1 MKKRTLLLLLSLLP
15 LSMTAQQ
22 KFLLRGQVVDAA
34 NDSPVS
40 FATTAL
46 LRDST
51 AVAAVAADAQG
62 RFELSAEAAG
72 DYRLQITMVGYNPE
86 TQPVTLRTAAT
97 DAGTIRLRQGVD
109 IDQVTVT
116 IQKPLVTA
124 DAEKTTYSVED
135 DPQAA
140 SSTLEEILRK
150 VPQLT
155 IDAEGNVKLNG
166 QSDFK
171 VLVNG
176 RSSAMFKN
184 FKDVIRSMPAS
195 QIKKIEVITEPSM
208 KYDAEGAGG
217 IINII
222 TARKEF
228 DGYNGSLNY
237 NTGLDTRQQYG
248 GASLSVQ
255 KGKFAASVQAF
266 FFQMN
271 RRNRPYTSESRRENF
286 ASEQQRYHT
295 SESTGYGKGH
305 NEYVTLNLSYQP
317 DTLNLV
323 TLEGSLWTGAWKN
336 SSDTRIRMSDA
347 AETPTVA
354 YDTHDY
360 DNYPYTGF
368 QVGANYERRFRKP
381 EHTLTVSDMV
391 EIDPDKGYNL
401 VTYDGMLNYPSSQL
415 YKRHTSR
422 SFTNTFQ
429 LDYYNPLAE
438 HHYVEAGSKYIYR
451 INKGYQNEIP
461 WIDPVGFDPTN
472 MTKYDDLRQRQ
483 QIFSLYFG
491 YGLKFSKVSAR
502 AGVRM
507 ERTWNHADADNSR
520 EGIYDYGNRLLNFIP
535 YLSFTYKPR
544 DGHNLSL
551 SYTER
556 LRRPSISML
565 STYLDDSD
573 PYNTSQGNPDL
584 EASTTHT
591 LSLKYNYFSPQMER
605 HLHPV
610 GPPVERRHFELDE
623 RRRSGR
629 LAHDVQQQRA
639 RAHGQRTAFGQLLP
653 LGEVLLR
660 TERAGRLQPLPAA
673 PRGDLHRGVHLRPEP
688 QHEHRALES
697 GHRFAGRRIQQRQ
710 RKLGPQVGR
719 LLLLLCHPFAE
730 VLRQEVADFGQLLQ
744 PLHQIPDVQ
753 LHGANPDLSLAEPQP
768 QPFAP
773 VIDRRLLALRKAE
786 RPGQENPQVDLQRRH
801 DGRRQQAGRQTV
813 DRRAARPEPANSGRH
828 GAAPTEKE
836 RSVVIRRSS
845 LFQVSDA
852 QRLPTTAQSR
862 SQNFCTVAISSR
874 SSGEC
879 TPRSV
884 GPNDTM
890 SNSGYFS
897 KNSPHSNPAWMAR
910 TLGFTAKSRS

>member
-401 VTYDGMLNYPSSQL
+401 VTYDGVLNYPSSQL

-591 LSLKYNYFSPQMER
+591 LSLKYNYFSPKWSGTFTLSG
-605 HLHPV
+605 HLSNDGISSWTSVDDQGVSHTTYSNNV
-610 GPPVERRHFELDE
+610 RE
-623 RRRSGR
+623 
-629 LAHDVQQQRA
+629 
-639 RAHGQRTAFGQLLP
+639 RTASARLSVNYSPSEKFSFALNGRGGYSHYRLP
-653 LGEVLLR
+653 QEEISTEEFTFDQNLNMNIALWKAATVSLGEGYNSGSANL
-660 TERAGRLQPLPAA
+660 GRKSGDYFYSYATLSQKFFDKKLQIS
-673 PRGDLHRGVHLRPEP
+673 V
-688 QHEHRALES
+688 S
-697 GHRFAGRRIQQRQ
+697 
-710 RKLGPQVGR
+710 
-719 LLLLLCHPFAE
+719 CYNPFTKY
-730 VLRQEVADFGQLLQ
+730 QT
-744 PLHQIPDVQ
+744 
-753 LHGANPDLSLAEPQP
+753 GANPDLSLAEPQP

-773 VIDRRLLALRKAE
+773 VLDRRLLALRKAE

-813 DRRAARPEPANSGRH
+813 DCRAARPEPVNSGWH
-828 GAAPTEKE
+828 GTAPTEKE

>member
-1 MKKRTLLLLLSLLP
+1 MKITTLLENKTTCDALRCEHGLSLYIETEKHKILFDSGASDAFWENAKALGIDLAQVDIAFLSHAHNDHCGGLLTFLRGNRTAKVYLQKEAFGDYYVVTPTKCAFIGLDPKLHEYADRFVMAEGVTKLDEELTLFSGIRTHELLSEANA
-15 LSMTAQQ
+15 T
-22 KFLLRGQVVDAA
+22 LREKVG
-34 NDSPVS
+34 
-40 FATTAL
+40 
-46 LRDST
+46 
-51 AVAAVAADAQG
+51 
-62 RFELSAEAAG
+62 G
-72 DYRLQITMVGYNPE
+72 DYPR
-86 TQPVTLRTAAT
+86 
-97 DAGTIRLRQGVD
+97 DAFRHEQDL
-109 IDQVTVT
+109 
-116 IQKPLVTA
+116 LVT
-124 DAEKTTYSVED
+124 EHGKT
-135 DPQAA
+135 
-140 SSTLEEILRK
+140 
-150 VPQLT
+150 
-155 IDAEGNVKLNG
+155 
-166 QSDFK
+166 
-171 VLVNG
+171 VL
-176 RSSAMFKN
+176 F
-184 FKDVIRSMPAS
+184 
-195 QIKKIEVITEPSM
+195 
-208 KYDAEGAGG
+208 AGCAHSG

-228 DGYNGSLNY
+228 DGYNGSPNY

-391 EIDPDKGYNL
+391 EIDPDKSYNL
-401 VTYDGMLNYPSSQL
+401 VTYDGVLNYPSSQL

-591 LSLKYNYFSPQMER
+591 LSLKYNYFSPKWSGTFTLSG
-605 HLHPV
+605 HLSNDGISNWTSVDDQGVSHTTYSNNV
-610 GPPVERRHFELDE
+610 RE
-623 RRRSGR
+623 
-629 LAHDVQQQRA
+629 
-639 RAHGQRTAFGQLLP
+639 RTASVRLSVNYSPSEKFSFALNGRGGYSHYRLP
-653 LGEVLLR
+653 QEEISTEEFTFDQNLNMNIALWKAATVSLGE
-660 TERAGRLQPLPAA
+660 GY
-673 PRGDLHRGVHLRPEP
+673 
-688 QHEHRALES
+688 
-697 GHRFAGRRIQQRQ
+697 
-710 RKLGPQVGR
+710 
-719 LLLLLCHPFAE
+719 
-730 VLRQEVADFGQLLQ
+730 
-744 PLHQIPDVQ
+744 
-753 LHGANPDLSLAEPQP
+753 
-768 QPFAP
+768 
-773 VIDRRLLALRKAE
+773 
-786 RPGQENPQVDLQRRH
+786 
-801 DGRRQQAGRQTV
+801 
-813 DRRAARPEPANSGRH
+813 NSGSANLGRKS
-828 GAAPTEKE
+828 GDYFYSYATLSQKFFDKKLQISVSCYNPFTKYQTYSSTAQTPTY
-836 RSVVIRRSS
+836 RS
-845 LFQVSDA
+845 
-852 QRLPTTAQSR
+852 QSR
-862 SQNFCTVAISSR
+862 SRNHSRQFSIGAYWRFGKQNVQVRKTRKSIS
-874 SSGEC
+874 
-879 TPRSV
+879 
-884 GPNDTM
+884 NDDM
-890 SNSGYFS
+890 MDGGNKQGG
-897 KNSPHSNPAWMAR
+897 KQ
-910 TLGFTAKSRS
+910 

>member
-62 RFELSAEAAG
+62 AVRTPRAEAAG

-368 QVGANYERRFRKP
+368 QVGANYERRFPQARTYAHCFGHGRDRPRQGLQSRHLRRHAELPLFATLQAPYEP
-381 EHTLTVSDMV
+381 ELHEHLPARLLQPARGTPL
-391 EIDPDKGYNL
+391 
-401 VTYDGMLNYPSSQL
+401 
-415 YKRHTSR
+415 RR
-422 SFTNTFQ
+422 S
-429 LDYYNPLAE
+429 
-438 HHYVEAGSKYIYR
+438 
-451 INKGYQNEIP
+451 
-461 WIDPVGFDPTN
+461 
-472 MTKYDDLRQRQ
+472 RQ
-483 QIFSLYFG
+483 QI
-491 YGLKFSKVSAR
+491 
-502 AGVRM
+502 
-507 ERTWNHADADNSR
+507 
-520 EGIYDYGNRLLNFIP
+520 
-535 YLSFTYKPR
+535 YL
-544 DGHNLSL
+544 
-551 SYTER
+551 
-556 LRRPSISML
+556 
-565 STYLDDSD
+565 
-573 PYNTSQGNPDL
+573 PD
-584 EASTTHT
+584 
-591 LSLKYNYFSPQMER
+591 Q
-605 HLHPV
+605 
-610 GPPVERRHFELDE
+610 
-623 RRRSGR
+623 
-629 LAHDVQQQRA
+629 
-639 RAHGQRTAFGQLLP
+639 
-653 LGEVLLR
+653 
-660 TERAGRLQPLPAA
+660 
-673 PRGDLHRGVHLRPEP
+673 
-688 QHEHRALES
+688 
-697 GHRFAGRRIQQRQ
+697 
-710 RKLGPQVGR
+710 
-719 LLLLLCHPFAE
+719 
-730 VLRQEVADFGQLLQ
+730 
-744 PLHQIPDVQ
+744 
-753 LHGANPDLSLAEPQP
+753 
-768 QPFAP
+768 
-773 VIDRRLLALRKAE
+773 
-786 RPGQENPQVDLQRRH
+786 
-801 DGRRQQAGRQTV
+801 
-813 DRRAARPEPANSGRH
+813 
-828 GAAPTEKE
+828 
-836 RSVVIRRSS
+836 
-845 LFQVSDA
+845 
-852 QRLPTTAQSR
+852 QRLPERDPVDRSR
-862 SQNFCTVAISSR
+862 RVRSR
-874 SSGEC
+874 
-879 TPRSV
+879 
-884 GPNDTM
+884 
-890 SNSGYFS
+890 
-897 KNSPHSNPAWMAR
+897 R
-910 TLGFTAKSRS
+910 T

>member
-15 LSMTAQQ
+15 LNMTAQQ

-401 VTYDGMLNYPSSQL
+401 VTYDGVLNYPSSQL

-544 DGHNLSL
+544 DGHNLFY
-551 SYTER
+551 SY
-556 LRRPSISML
+556 
-565 STYLDDSD
+565 
-573 PYNTSQGNPDL
+573 
-584 EASTTHT
+584 AT
-591 LSLKYNYFSPQMER
+591 LSQKFFDKKLQISVSCYNPFTKYQTYSSTAQTPTY
-605 HLHPV
+605 
-610 GPPVERRHFELDE
+610 
-623 RRRSGR
+623 RS
-629 LAHDVQQQRA
+629 
-639 RAHGQRTAFGQLLP
+639 
-653 LGEVLLR
+653 
-660 TERAGRLQPLPAA
+660 
-673 PRGDLHRGVHLRPEP
+673 
-688 QHEHRALES
+688 
-697 GHRFAGRRIQQRQ
+697 
-710 RKLGPQVGR
+710 
-719 LLLLLCHPFAE
+719 
-730 VLRQEVADFGQLLQ
+730 
-744 PLHQIPDVQ
+744 
-753 LHGANPDLSLAEPQP
+753 
-768 QPFAP
+768 
-773 VIDRRLLALRKAE
+773 
-786 RPGQENPQVDLQRRH
+786 
-801 DGRRQQAGRQTV
+801 
-813 DRRAARPEPANSGRH
+813 
-828 GAAPTEKE
+828 
-836 RSVVIRRSS
+836 
-845 LFQVSDA
+845 
-852 QRLPTTAQSR
+852 QSR
-862 SQNFCTVAISSR
+862 SRNQSRQFSIGAYWRFGKQNVQVRKTRKSIS
-874 SSGEC
+874 
-879 TPRSV
+879 
-884 GPNDTM
+884 NDDM
-890 SNSGYFS
+890 MDGGNKQGG
-897 KNSPHSNPAWMAR
+897 KQ
-910 TLGFTAKSRS
+910 

>member
-401 VTYDGMLNYPSSQL
+401 VTYDGVLNYPSSQL

-591 LSLKYNYFSPQMER
+591 LSLKYNYFSPKWSGTFTLSG
-605 HLHPV
+605 HLSNDGISSWTSVDDQGVSHTTYSNNV
-610 GPPVERRHFELDE
+610 RE
-623 RRRSGR
+623 
-629 LAHDVQQQRA
+629 
-639 RAHGQRTAFGQLLP
+639 RTASARLSVNYSPSEKFSFALNGRGGYSHYRLP
-653 LGEVLLR
+653 QEEISTEESTFDQNLNMNIALWKAATVSLGE
-660 TERAGRLQPLPAA
+660 GY
-673 PRGDLHRGVHLRPEP
+673 
-688 QHEHRALES
+688 
-697 GHRFAGRRIQQRQ
+697 
-710 RKLGPQVGR
+710 
-719 LLLLLCHPFAE
+719 
-730 VLRQEVADFGQLLQ
+730 
-744 PLHQIPDVQ
+744 
-753 LHGANPDLSLAEPQP
+753 
-768 QPFAP
+768 
-773 VIDRRLLALRKAE
+773 
-786 RPGQENPQVDLQRRH
+786 
-801 DGRRQQAGRQTV
+801 
-813 DRRAARPEPANSGRH
+813 NSGSANLGRKS
-828 GAAPTEKE
+828 GDYFYSYATLSQKFFDKKLQISVSCYNPFTKYQTYSSTAQTPTY
-836 RSVVIRRSS
+836 RS
-845 LFQVSDA
+845 
-852 QRLPTTAQSR
+852 QSR
-862 SQNFCTVAISSR
+862 SRNHSRQFSIGAYWRFGKQNVQVRKTRKSIS
-874 SSGEC
+874 
-879 TPRSV
+879 
-884 GPNDTM
+884 NDDM
-890 SNSGYFS
+890 MDGGNKQGG
-897 KNSPHSNPAWMAR
+897 KQ
-910 TLGFTAKSRS
+910 

>member
-401 VTYDGMLNYPSSQL
+401 VTYDGVLNYPSSQL

-483 QIFSLYFG
+483 Q
-491 YGLKFSKVSAR
+491 KDR
-502 AGVRM
+502 AQQVRL
-507 ERTWNHADADNSR
+507 HFQCVVALIA
-520 EGIYDYGNRLLNFIP
+520 G
-535 YLSFTYKPR
+535 
-544 DGHNLSL
+544 
-551 SYTER
+551 TER
-556 LRRPSISML
+556 RVFAGPAELFLVEQPV
-565 STYLDDSD
+565 
-573 PYNTSQGNPDL
+573 
-584 EASTTHT
+584 
-591 LSLKYNYFSPQMER
+591 PQLM
-605 HLHPV
+605 
-610 GPPVERRHFELDE
+610 GAGKAQPP
-623 RRRSGR
+623 GR
-629 LAHDVQQQRA
+629 CFLFA
-639 RAHGQRTAFGQLLP
+639 
-653 LGEVLLR
+653 
-660 TERAGRLQPLPAA
+660 ERAVDEDGAA
-673 PRGDLHRGVHLRPEP
+673 LDGKKIIAVVF
-688 QHEHRALES
+688 S
-697 GHRFAGRRIQQRQ
+697 
-710 RKLGPQVGR
+710 
-719 LLLLLCHPFAE
+719 
-730 VLRQEVADFGQLLQ
+730 
-744 PLHQIPDVQ
+744 
-753 LHGANPDLSLAEPQP
+753 
-768 QPFAP
+768 
-773 VIDRRLLALRKAE
+773 VIDRCETVVKDCLA
-786 RPGQENPQVDLQRRH
+786 QNPPIIPQILILQHQPLCLDDVLNGNGCGGTVIKSGVIGGDHIAGDPLQRLFAVICFFHASISPPSLDFFARWVIRSINSCH
-801 DGRRQQAGRQTV
+801 SWSVASASFAVRS
-813 DRRAARPEPANSGRH
+813 AAR
-828 GAAPTEKE
+828 T
-836 RSVVIRRSS
+836 I
-845 LFQVSDA
+845 
-852 QRLPTTAQSR
+852 SR
-862 SQNFCTVAISSR
+862 S
-874 SSGEC
+874 
-879 TPRSV
+879 
-884 GPNDTM
+884 M
-890 SNSGYFS
+890 
-897 KNSPHSNPAWMAR
+897 M
-910 TLGFTAKSRS
+910 

>member
-15 LSMTAQQ
+15 LNMTAQQ

-86 TQPVTLRTAAT
+86 TQPVTLRTTAT

-401 VTYDGMLNYPSSQL
+401 VTYDGVLNYPSSQL

-591 LSLKYNYFSPQMER
+591 LSLKYNYFSPKWSGTFTLSG
-605 HLHPV
+605 HLSNDGISSWTSVDDQGVSHTTYSNNV
-610 GPPVERRHFELDE
+610 RE
-623 RRRSGR
+623 
-629 LAHDVQQQRA
+629 
-639 RAHGQRTAFGQLLP
+639 RTASARLSVNYSPSEKFSFALNGRGGYSHYRLP
-653 LGEVLLR
+653 QEEISTEEFTFDQNLNMNIALWKAATVSLGE
-660 TERAGRLQPLPAA
+660 GY
-673 PRGDLHRGVHLRPEP
+673 
-688 QHEHRALES
+688 
-697 GHRFAGRRIQQRQ
+697 
-710 RKLGPQVGR
+710 
-719 LLLLLCHPFAE
+719 
-730 VLRQEVADFGQLLQ
+730 
-744 PLHQIPDVQ
+744 
-753 LHGANPDLSLAEPQP
+753 
-768 QPFAP
+768 
-773 VIDRRLLALRKAE
+773 
-786 RPGQENPQVDLQRRH
+786 
-801 DGRRQQAGRQTV
+801 
-813 DRRAARPEPANSGRH
+813 NSGSANLGRKS
-828 GAAPTEKE
+828 GDYFYSYATLSQKFFDKKLQISVSCYNPFTKYQTYSSTAQTPTY
-836 RSVVIRRSS
+836 RS
-845 LFQVSDA
+845 
-852 QRLPTTAQSR
+852 QSR
-862 SQNFCTVAISSR
+862 SRNHSRQFSIGAYWRFGKQNVQVRKTRKSIS
-874 SSGEC
+874 
-879 TPRSV
+879 
-884 GPNDTM
+884 NDDM
-890 SNSGYFS
+890 MDGGNKQGG
-897 KNSPHSNPAWMAR
+897 KQ
-910 TLGFTAKSRS
+910 

>member
-295 SESTGYGKGH
+295 SESAGYGKGH

-591 LSLKYNYFSPQMER
+591 LSLKYNYFSPKWSGTFTLSG
-605 HLHPV
+605 HLSNDGISSWTSVDDQGVSHTTYSNNV
-610 GPPVERRHFELDE
+610 RE
-623 RRRSGR
+623 
-629 LAHDVQQQRA
+629 
-639 RAHGQRTAFGQLLP
+639 RTASARLSVNYSPSEKFSFALNGRGGYSHYRLP
-653 LGEVLLR
+653 QEEISTKEFTFDQNLNMNIALWKAATVSLGE
-660 TERAGRLQPLPAA
+660 GY
-673 PRGDLHRGVHLRPEP
+673 
-688 QHEHRALES
+688 
-697 GHRFAGRRIQQRQ
+697 
-710 RKLGPQVGR
+710 
-719 LLLLLCHPFAE
+719 
-730 VLRQEVADFGQLLQ
+730 
-744 PLHQIPDVQ
+744 
-753 LHGANPDLSLAEPQP
+753 
-768 QPFAP
+768 
-773 VIDRRLLALRKAE
+773 
-786 RPGQENPQVDLQRRH
+786 
-801 DGRRQQAGRQTV
+801 
-813 DRRAARPEPANSGRH
+813 NSGSANLGRKS
-828 GAAPTEKE
+828 GDYFYSYATLSQKFFDKKLQISVSCYNPFTKYQTYSSTAQTPTY
-836 RSVVIRRSS
+836 RS
-845 LFQVSDA
+845 
-852 QRLPTTAQSR
+852 QSR
-862 SQNFCTVAISSR
+862 SRNHSRQFSIGAYWRFGKQNVQVRKTRKSIS
-874 SSGEC
+874 
-879 TPRSV
+879 
-884 GPNDTM
+884 NDDM
-890 SNSGYFS
+890 MDGGNKQGG
-897 KNSPHSNPAWMAR
+897 KQ
-910 TLGFTAKSRS
+910 

>member
-401 VTYDGMLNYPSSQL
+401 VTYDGVLNYPSSQL

-591 LSLKYNYFSPQMER
+591 LSLKYNYFSPKWSGTFTLSG
-605 HLHPV
+605 HLSNDGISSWTSVDDQGVSHTTYSNNV
-610 GPPVERRHFELDE
+610 RE
-623 RRRSGR
+623 
-629 LAHDVQQQRA
+629 
-639 RAHGQRTAFGQLLP
+639 RTASARLSVNYSPSEKFSFALNGRGGYNHYRLP
-653 LGEVLLR
+653 QEEISTEEFTFDQNLNMNIALWKAATVSLGE
-660 TERAGRLQPLPAA
+660 GY
-673 PRGDLHRGVHLRPEP
+673 
-688 QHEHRALES
+688 
-697 GHRFAGRRIQQRQ
+697 
-710 RKLGPQVGR
+710 
-719 LLLLLCHPFAE
+719 
-730 VLRQEVADFGQLLQ
+730 
-744 PLHQIPDVQ
+744 
-753 LHGANPDLSLAEPQP
+753 
-768 QPFAP
+768 
-773 VIDRRLLALRKAE
+773 
-786 RPGQENPQVDLQRRH
+786 
-801 DGRRQQAGRQTV
+801 
-813 DRRAARPEPANSGRH
+813 NSGSANLGRKS
-828 GAAPTEKE
+828 GDYFYSYATLSQKFFDKKLQISVSCYNPFTKYQTYSSTAQTPTY
-836 RSVVIRRSS
+836 RS
-845 LFQVSDA
+845 
-852 QRLPTTAQSR
+852 QSR
-862 SQNFCTVAISSR
+862 SRNHSRQFSIGAYWRFGKQNVQVRKTRKSIS
-874 SSGEC
+874 
-879 TPRSV
+879 
-884 GPNDTM
+884 NDDM
-890 SNSGYFS
+890 MDGGNKQGG
-897 KNSPHSNPAWMAR
+897 KQ
-910 TLGFTAKSRS
+910 

>member
-237 NTGLDTRQQYG
+237 STGLDVRQQYG

-266 FFQMN
+266 FYQMN
-271 RRNRPYTSESRRENF
+271 RENRPYTTESRQENY
-286 ASEQQRYHT
+286 ASEQQRYRS
-295 SESTGYGKGH
+295 SESASYGKGH

-336 SSDTRIRMSDA
+336 RSDTRIRMSDT

-381 EHTLTVSDMV
+381 EHTLTVSDMI

-401 VTYDGMLNYPSSQL
+401 VTYDGVLNYPSSQL

-422 SFTNTFQ
+422 SVTNTFQ

-438 HHYVEAGSKYIYR
+438 HHYVETGSKYIYR

-461 WIDPVGFDPTN
+461 WADPVGFDPAN

-507 ERTWNHADADNSR
+507 ERTWNHADTDNSR

-535 YLSFTYKPR
+535 YLSLTYKPR

-591 LSLKYNYFSPQMER
+591 LSLKYNYFSPKWSGTFTLSG
-605 HLHPV
+605 HLSNDGISSWTSVDDQGVSHTTYSNNV
-610 GPPVERRHFELDE
+610 RE
-623 RRRSGR
+623 
-629 LAHDVQQQRA
+629 
-639 RAHGQRTAFGQLLP
+639 RTASARLSVNYSPSEKFSFALNGRGGYSHYRLP
-653 LGEVLLR
+653 QEDISTEEFTFDQNLNMNIALWKAATVSLGE
-660 TERAGRLQPLPAA
+660 GY
-673 PRGDLHRGVHLRPEP
+673 
-688 QHEHRALES
+688 
-697 GHRFAGRRIQQRQ
+697 
-710 RKLGPQVGR
+710 
-719 LLLLLCHPFAE
+719 
-730 VLRQEVADFGQLLQ
+730 
-744 PLHQIPDVQ
+744 
-753 LHGANPDLSLAEPQP
+753 
-768 QPFAP
+768 
-773 VIDRRLLALRKAE
+773 
-786 RPGQENPQVDLQRRH
+786 
-801 DGRRQQAGRQTV
+801 
-813 DRRAARPEPANSGRH
+813 NSGSANLGRKS
-828 GAAPTEKE
+828 GDYFYSYATLSQKFFDKKLQISVSCYNPFTKYQTYSSTAQTPTY
-836 RSVVIRRSS
+836 RS
-845 LFQVSDA
+845 
-852 QRLPTTAQSR
+852 QSR
-862 SQNFCTVAISSR
+862 SRNHARQFSIGAYWRFGKQNVQVRKTRKSIS
-874 SSGEC
+874 
-879 TPRSV
+879 
-884 GPNDTM
+884 NDDM
-890 SNSGYFS
+890 MDGDNKQGG
-897 KNSPHSNPAWMAR
+897 KQ
-910 TLGFTAKSRS
+910 

>member
-1 MKKRTLLLLLSLLP
+1 MR
-15 LSMTAQQ
+15 
-22 KFLLRGQVVDAA
+22 RGGS
-34 NDSPVS
+34 N
-40 FATTAL
+40 
-46 LRDST
+46 
-51 AVAAVAADAQG
+51 
-62 RFELSAEAAG
+62 SAEAAG

-401 VTYDGMLNYPSSQL
+401 VTYDGVLNYPSSQL

-556 LRRPSISML
+556 LRRPRSRCCRPTSTTATLTIPRRATPIWKHRRHIRCRSNTTISPPNGAAP
-565 STYLDDSD
+565 SPCRATCR
-573 PYNTSQGNPDL
+573 TTAFRAGR
-584 EASTTHT
+584 ASTTRASRT
-591 LSLKYNYFSPQMER
+591 
-605 HLHPV
+605 
-610 GPPVERRHFELDE
+610 RRTATTCA
-623 RRRSGR
+623 S
-629 LAHDVQQQRA
+629 A
-639 RAHGQRTAFGQLLP
+639 RPAHGF
-653 LGEVLLR
+653 
-660 TERAGRLQPLPAA
+660 
-673 PRGDLHRGVHLRPEP
+673 
-688 QHEHRALES
+688 
-697 GHRFAGRRIQQRQ
+697 
-710 RKLGPQVGR
+710 
-719 LLLLLCHPFAE
+719 
-730 VLRQEVADFGQLLQ
+730 
-744 PLHQIPDVQ
+744 
-753 LHGANPDLSLAEPQP
+753 
-768 QPFAP
+768 
-773 VIDRRLLALRKAE
+773 
-786 RPGQENPQVDLQRRH
+786 
-801 DGRRQQAGRQTV
+801 
-813 DRRAARPEPANSGRH
+813 
-828 GAAPTEKE
+828 
-836 RSVVIRRSS
+836 RSTTPPRRSS
-845 LFQVSDA
+845 
-852 QRLPTTAQSR
+852 PSR
-862 SQNFCTVAISSR
+862 
-874 SSGEC
+874 
-879 TPRSV
+879 
-884 GPNDTM
+884 
-890 SNSGYFS
+890 
-897 KNSPHSNPAWMAR
+897 
-910 TLGFTAKSRS
+910 

>member
-1 MKKRTLLLLLSLLP
+1 MRHAPTDATYRIEKISDRMKKPLFLLLLSLLP
-15 LSMTAQQ
+15 PSMRAQQ
-22 KFLLRGQVVDAA
+22 QFLLRGRVVDAV
-34 NDSPVS
+34 NDTPVG

-62 RFELSAEAAG
+62 RFELTADAAG
-72 DYRLQITMVGYNPE
+72 DYHLQITMVGYNPE
-86 TQPVTLRTAAT
+86 TRPVALREAVT

-208 KYDAEGAGG
+208 KYDAEGSGG

-237 NTGLDTRQQYG
+237 NTGLDNRRNYG
-248 GASLSVQ
+248 GATLTVQ
-255 KGKFAASVQAF
+255 KGKFAASLQGF
-266 FFQMN
+266 FFQMDN
-271 RRNRPYTSESRRENF
+271 ENRPYETQSRQENLT
-286 ASEQQRYHT
+286 SEQQRYRT
-295 SESTGYGKGH
+295 SESAGYGEGH
-305 NEYVTLNLSYQP
+305 NEYFTLNLSYQP

-323 TLEGSLWTGAWKN
+323 TLEGSLWTGGWK
-336 SSDTRIRMSDA
+336 SRSEDRVRMLDA
-347 AETPTVA
+347 DERPTVEYA
-354 YDTHDY
+354 THDY

-368 QVGANYERRFRKP
+368 QIGANYERRFRKP
-381 EHTLTVSDMV
+381 EHTITVSDMV
-391 EIDPDKGYNL
+391 ETDPDKGYDL
-401 VTYDGMLNYPSSQL
+401 VAYDGILNYPSSRR

-422 SFTNTFQ
+422 SVANTFQ

-438 HHYVEAGSKYIYR
+438 HHYLEAGGKYIYR

-461 WIDPVGFDPTN
+461 WVDPAGFDPANTA
-472 MTKYDDLRQRQ
+472 KYDDLRQRQ
-483 QIFSLYFG
+483 QIFSLYAG
-491 YGLKFSKVSAR
+491 YGLKFAKVSAR

-507 ERTWNHADADNSR
+507 ERTWNHADADSSE

-535 YLSFTYKPR
+535 YLSLTYKPR

-556 LRRPSISML
+556 LRRPSITML

-584 EASTTHT
+584 KASTTHT
-591 LSLKYNYFSPQMER
+591 LSLKYNCFSPKWSGTFTLSG
-605 HLHPV
+605 HLSNDGISRWTHV
-610 GPPVERRHFELDE
+610 DDTGV
-623 RRRSGR
+623 
-629 LAHDVQQQRA
+629 AHTTYSNNVRE
-639 RAHGQRTAFGQLLP
+639 RTAGARLSINYTPSEKFTLALNGQGGYSHYRLP
-653 LGEVLLR
+653 AEKISTEEFTFDQNLNLNIALWKAATVSLGE
-660 TERAGRLQPLPAA
+660 GY
-673 PRGDLHRGVHLRPEP
+673 
-688 QHEHRALES
+688 
-697 GHRFAGRRIQQRQ
+697 
-710 RKLGPQVGR
+710 
-719 LLLLLCHPFAE
+719 
-730 VLRQEVADFGQLLQ
+730 
-744 PLHQIPDVQ
+744 
-753 LHGANPDLSLAEPQP
+753 
-768 QPFAP
+768 
-773 VIDRRLLALRKAE
+773 
-786 RPGQENPQVDLQRRH
+786 
-801 DGRRQQAGRQTV
+801 
-813 DRRAARPEPANSGRH
+813 NSGSANL
-828 GAAPTEKE
+828 GSKSGDYFYTYATLSQKFFKEK
-836 RSVVIRRSS
+836 
-845 LFQVSDA
+845 LQVSVSCYNPFTEYQTYDSTA
-852 QRLPTTAQSR
+852 QTPTYRSQSR
-862 SQNFCTVAISSR
+862 SRHCARLFSIGAYWRFGKRNVEVKHTRKSIS
-874 SSGEC
+874 
-879 TPRSV
+879 
-884 GPNDTM
+884 NDDTM
-890 SNSGYFS
+890 QSGD
-897 KNSPHSNPAWMAR
+897 KQ
-910 TLGFTAKSRS
+910 GGKQ

>member
-40 FATTAL
+40 FATTPL

-401 VTYDGMLNYPSSQL
+401 VTYDGVLNYPSSQL

-591 LSLKYNYFSPQMER
+591 LSLKYNYFSPKWSGTFTLSG
-605 HLHPV
+605 HLSNDGISSWTSVDDQGVSHTTYS
-610 GPPVERRHFELDE
+610 HY
-623 RRRSGR
+623 R
-629 LAHDVQQQRA
+629 LPQEEISTEEFTFDQNLNMNIALWKAATVS
-639 RAHGQRTAFGQLLP
+639 
-653 LGEVLLR
+653 LGE
-660 TERAGRLQPLPAA
+660 GY
-673 PRGDLHRGVHLRPEP
+673 
-688 QHEHRALES
+688 
-697 GHRFAGRRIQQRQ
+697 
-710 RKLGPQVGR
+710 
-719 LLLLLCHPFAE
+719 
-730 VLRQEVADFGQLLQ
+730 
-744 PLHQIPDVQ
+744 
-753 LHGANPDLSLAEPQP
+753 
-768 QPFAP
+768 
-773 VIDRRLLALRKAE
+773 
-786 RPGQENPQVDLQRRH
+786 
-801 DGRRQQAGRQTV
+801 
-813 DRRAARPEPANSGRH
+813 NSGSANLGRKS
-828 GAAPTEKE
+828 GDYFYSYATLSQKFFDKKLQISVSCYNPFTKYQTYSSTAQTPTY
-836 RSVVIRRSS
+836 RS
-845 LFQVSDA
+845 
-852 QRLPTTAQSR
+852 QSR
-862 SQNFCTVAISSR
+862 SRNHSRQFSIGAYWRFGKQNVQVRKTRKSIS
-874 SSGEC
+874 
-879 TPRSV
+879 
-884 GPNDTM
+884 NDDM
-890 SNSGYFS
+890 MDGGNKQGG
-897 KNSPHSNPAWMAR
+897 KQ
-910 TLGFTAKSRS
+910 

>member
-86 TQPVTLRTAAT
+86 TQPVTLRSAAT

-401 VTYDGMLNYPSSQL
+401 VTYDGVLNYPSSQL

-591 LSLKYNYFSPQMER
+591 LSLKYNYFSPKWSGTFTLSG
-605 HLHPV
+605 HLSNDGISSWTSVDDQGVSHTTYSNNV
-610 GPPVERRHFELDE
+610 RE
-623 RRRSGR
+623 
-629 LAHDVQQQRA
+629 
-639 RAHGQRTAFGQLLP
+639 RTASARLSVNYSPSEKFSFALNGRGGYSHYRLHQEEISTEEFTFDQNLNMNIALWKAATVS
-653 LGEVLLR
+653 LGE
-660 TERAGRLQPLPAA
+660 GY
-673 PRGDLHRGVHLRPEP
+673 
-688 QHEHRALES
+688 
-697 GHRFAGRRIQQRQ
+697 
-710 RKLGPQVGR
+710 
-719 LLLLLCHPFAE
+719 
-730 VLRQEVADFGQLLQ
+730 
-744 PLHQIPDVQ
+744 
-753 LHGANPDLSLAEPQP
+753 
-768 QPFAP
+768 
-773 VIDRRLLALRKAE
+773 
-786 RPGQENPQVDLQRRH
+786 
-801 DGRRQQAGRQTV
+801 
-813 DRRAARPEPANSGRH
+813 NSGSANLGRKS
-828 GAAPTEKE
+828 GDYFYSYATLSQKFFDKKLQISVSCYNPFTKYQTYSSTAQTPTY
-836 RSVVIRRSS
+836 RS
-845 LFQVSDA
+845 
-852 QRLPTTAQSR
+852 QSR
-862 SQNFCTVAISSR
+862 SRNHSRQFSIGAYWRFGKQNVQVRKTRKSIS
-874 SSGEC
+874 
-879 TPRSV
+879 
-884 GPNDTM
+884 NDDM
-890 SNSGYFS
+890 MDGGNKQGG
-897 KNSPHSNPAWMAR
+897 KQ
-910 TLGFTAKSRS
+910 